1 MQVRLRAPM
10 AEIDSTP
17 DGDVPRGTGWYV
29 LNARQARWLHL
40 GSFGGSDCHFEG
52 DERFGEFGFH
62 LGVIQPGE
70 PISMYHAEDHQE
82 GFLVLEGQ
90 CMAIVE
96 SEEVPLRAWDYFH
109 CPSGTAHTLVGAGD
123 GPCLVIGV
131 GGRVGD
137 DRTRYLPDPTAAR
150 HGAAVDVETCDPRVA
165 YEGKMDPKEG
175 RAPEF

>member
-1 MQVRLRAPM
+1 MPVRLRGRM
-10 AEIDSTP
+10 AEIESTP
-17 DGDVPRGTGWYV
+17 EGDVARWKGWYV

-82 GFLVLEGQ
+82 GFLVLSGE
-90 CMAIVE
+90 CVAIVE
-96 SEEVPLRAWDYFH
+96 SEEVRLRAWDYFH
-109 CPSGTAHTLVGAGD
+109 CPAGTAHTLVGAGE

-131 GGRVGD
+131 GGRVGE
-137 DRTRYLPDPTAAR
+137 DRTRYLPDPAAAR

-165 YEGKMDPKEG
+165 YEGKMDPKDG
-175 RAPEF
+175 RAPDF